1 MHSQGFAV
9 AYLEHGRNPFFVQID
24 RVVELLE
31 VAFKQTPSQRVVR
44 LTMQHADT
52 SIGGFAHLTRRGLFW
67 WHKHHHAT
75 LAQLPLCL
83 ALQTFAGGAAGGVG
97 KGAARMKGVLA
108 TNVLDSLG
116 MISSSFGE
124 WQGVAGG
131 EGVEKMD

>member
-9 AYLEHGRNPFFVQID
+9 AYLEHGRNAFFVQID

-75 LAQLPLCL
+75 LAQLPLCI
-83 ALQTFAGGAAGGVG
+83 ALQPFAVAAPGGLGNGVQPG
-97 KGAARMKGVLA
+97 QGAIDHRKIQVHPGLHQLGADHTQRLGV
-108 TNVLDSLG
+108 
-116 MISSSFGE
+116 
-124 WQGVAGG
+124 
-131 EGVEKMD
+131 